1 MLCSDL
7 GDEHLK
13 FTIDVQRE
21 SMGEGIG
28 VKVVA
33 DPGQQIT
40 EVKITLDG
48 STLADDQLATPS
60 VQYERSF
67 DHAGEALPGNE
78 HQLLVTATDQEG
90 KNESAV
96 KIWTDAM

>member
-1 MLCSDL
+1 M
-7 GDEHLK
+7 K
-13 FTIDVQRE
+13 FTLDVQRE
-21 SMGEGIG
+21 SMGEGIN

-67 DHAGEALPGNE
+67 DHVGDARSGNE
-78 HQLLVTATDQEG
+78 HRLLVTAIDQES
-90 KNESAV
+90 KSESAM
-96 KIWTDAM
+96 KIWTDAT